1 MVDQLHRVK
10 RARSFNDAL
19 RHEMPHGSVR
29 ISHEV
34 GQRFGNDELRVITQL
49 IQDYDTFG
57 HNDDPDELHDT
68 GIIEFEGVQ
77 LVWRIG
83 SSSFHHDCSSRDK
96 QPRAGT
102 ERWLRILLADQ
113 DETQTSDRAA

>member
-34 GQRFGNDELRVITQL
+34 GQRYSNDELRTITRL
-49 IQDYDTFG
+49 IQAYDAFG
-57 HNDDPDELHDT
+57 PNEDPDELHDT
-68 GIIEFEGVQ
+68 GIIEFEGVK
-77 LVWRIG
+77 LVWRIE
-83 SSSFHHDCSSRDK
+83 SSSFRHDCSSRDK
-96 QPRAGT
+96 QPREGT

-113 DETQTSDRAA
+113 DETQTLDRAA

>member
-34 GQRFGNDELRVITQL
+34 GQRYSNDELRTITRL
-49 IQDYDTFG
+49 IQAYDAFG
-57 HNDDPDELHDT
+57 PNEDPDELHDT

-77 LVWRIG
+77 LVWQIEAW
-83 SSSFHHDCSSRDK
+83 DAVADK
-96 QPRAGT
+96 TAQKLM
-102 ERWLRILLADQ
+102 LRISVEQ
-113 DETQTSDRAA
+113 EP